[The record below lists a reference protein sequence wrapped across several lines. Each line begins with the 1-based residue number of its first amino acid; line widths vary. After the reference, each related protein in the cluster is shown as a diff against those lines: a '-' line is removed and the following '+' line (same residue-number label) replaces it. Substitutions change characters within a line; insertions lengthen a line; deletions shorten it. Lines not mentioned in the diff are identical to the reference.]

1 MTDDATISL
10 ELSPDDVELV
20 RTALHFLLSTLGRDE
35 AEELEQVRALLGR
48 LDAARTIEQ
57 PTTAE

>member
-1 MTDDATISL
+1 MTDNATISL
-10 ELSPDDVELV
+10 ELSLDDVELV

-48 LDAARTIEQ
+48 LDAARL
-57 PTTAE
+57 ADRA

>member
-1 MTDDATISL
+1 MTDNATISL
-10 ELSPDDVELV
+10 ELSLDDVELV

-48 LDAARTIEQ
+48 LDAARTIE
-57 PTTAE
+57 